1 MSNATTVPDVIIEH
15 LNFSSTTNALPV
27 DIFSEKSSV
36 DCFIDNI
43 IDGCEELLVEERNK
57 NTQIVLTEKTIKKH
71 PSIYLQLFARNESFN
86 VDGAVRD
93 TEVYPGIL
101 ESFMMSRLIRLLAKG
116 SVTTCMARAH
126 RYGRET
132 HARSNEITP
141 PMPVLL
147 IDQIGFQ
154 WQSDMYNSG
163 GIFLRLEHETPKD
176 DKWKSI
182 AFKCLMGTQRPSY
195 HMMPFVVK
203 WNVMIHDMEYT
214 VTGTMCEVELRV
226 AFMKE
231 FGLAFIAANE
241 SAKKHKVDLHLR
253 YLKCGMGK
261 SSSGLDNRTRAFIRV
276 LRSEGISRYLSNI
289 QPGLFEH
296 IKCLEIPY
304 GEDDTLLLNY
314 SDLKER
320 NERAYAGIREACN
333 NLSIKYAS
341 GRNMDALHP
350 IAQQDRKDNIVL
362 AVTTCSNSHTPF
374 GQSSDSVRVDNTVSS
389 YIASCTNA
397 SGMLLGRRWKYNNRK
412 NAGLELRGIH
422 TEYVKHDDRIFKMD
436 A

>member
-1 MSNATTVPDVIIEH
+1 M
-15 LNFSSTTNALPV
+15 
-27 DIFSEKSSV
+27 
-36 DCFIDNI
+36 
-43 IDGCEELLVEERNK
+43 
-57 NTQIVLTEKTIKKH
+57 
-71 PSIYLQLFARNESFN
+71 
-86 VDGAVRD
+86 
-93 TEVYPGIL
+93 
-101 ESFMMSRLIRLLAKG
+101 
-116 SVTTCMARAH
+116 
-126 RYGRET
+126 
-132 HARSNEITP
+132 
-141 PMPVLL
+141 
-147 IDQIGFQ
+147 
-154 WQSDMYNSG
+154 
-163 GIFLRLEHETPKD
+163 RLEHETPKD

-241 SAKKHKVDLHLR
+241 SAKNHKVDLHLR

-422 TEYVKHDDRIFKMD
+422 TEYVKHDDKIFKMD